1 MAPDR
6 APLTSA
12 RADRLA
18 GERADEREDD
28 EEGGGGDGGGGGG
41 GSKLDVPKPILI
53 VVIIVIALGV
63 VSCAVGGL
71 RGATEG
77 PPALGDN
84 PFDFENLLDPQ
95 PIRAAE
101 LGLAGVNGGSCQR
114 AGAVIQVAGT
124 CQVLVE
130 GRILPPRELRVRIDS
145 GTANVVVRQEVRGEV
160 ETSDPESFTPGETFD
175 VSGGGTNDV
184 EVFVACGGA
193 GCDLRV
199 LQ

>member
-1 MAPDR
+1 MASDR
-6 APLTSA
+6 PPLTSLPA
-12 RADRLA
+12 PSRTEPG
-18 GERADEREDD
+18 GEDGEDD
-28 EEGGGGDGGGGGG
+28 AGGGNGGGG
-41 GSKLDVPKPILI
+41 GSRIDVPKPILI
-53 VVIIVIALGV
+53 VVVIVIALGV

-101 LGLAGVNGGSCQR
+101 LGLAGVNGGNCQR
-114 AGAVIQVAGT
+114 AGAVIEVGGT
-124 CQVLVE
+124 CRLLVE
-130 GRILPPRELRVRIDS
+130 ARVLPPRELRVRIDS
-145 GTANVVVRQEVRGEV
+145 GTANVVIRQEVRGEV
-160 ETSDPESFTPGETFD
+160 ETSDAESFTPGEVFD